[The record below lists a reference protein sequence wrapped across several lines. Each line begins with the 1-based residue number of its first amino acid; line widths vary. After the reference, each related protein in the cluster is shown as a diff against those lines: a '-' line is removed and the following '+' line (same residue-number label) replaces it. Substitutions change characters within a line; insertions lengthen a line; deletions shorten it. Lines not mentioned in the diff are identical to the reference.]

1 MDRVYSIQRD
11 FKSRLQESPPR
22 KRWHVSHLATI
33 VLVAL
38 AIGLG
43 AGLTSHDAGA
53 TRGQRSIDTQ
63 SDIPAA
69 TVTAGEPAD
78 VAQGGE
84 PGALP
89 PQSEDVAWRE
99 VKVKR
104 GDSLSVLFARAGLSP
119 QELHE
124 VLASGDDAR
133 RLRRIYPG
141 NTVQFLIGGDSALHK
156 LVFDL
161 DEQHSLHV
169 VRASDGFTSS
179 LVDRPLARHIAHAHG
194 VIEDSLFL
202 AAQRAGLS
210 ENLTMELAAIFGW
223 DVDFSLDI
231 RAGDSFTVVYE
242 ELYRNGEKLR
252 DGEILAAEFVNR
264 GHDYRAIRYSDE
276 NGRTDYYTPDGH
288 SMRKTFL
295 RSPVDFTRISSRFSV
310 GRRHPILNRIRA
322 HKGVDYAAPR
332 GTPVK
337 AAGDGKIVFRGRKG
351 GYGNAVIIQHGSR
364 YSTLY
369 GHLSGFARGVRTGA
383 HVTQGKIIGY
393 VGMTGLATGPHLHYE
408 FRVNGVHRNP
418 LTVHLPDAAPLPA
431 RFRDDFTDTAE
442 PLLAQLDTI
451 DHTAT
456 AVLANQ
462 ESHNAASTTIALN
475 RP

>member
-1 MDRVYSIQRD
+1 MDRIDSIQRD
-11 FKSRLQESPPR
+11 FKSRLQEAPQR
-22 KRWHVSHLATI
+22 KRWRVSHLATI
-33 VLVAL
+33 ILVAL

-43 AGLTSHDAGA
+43 AGLTPHDAGA
-53 TRGQRSIDTQ
+53 TRGQQ
-63 SDIPAA
+63 SVETPLNIPAVTA
-69 TVTAGEPAD
+69 TVSQPAD
-78 VAQGGE
+78 LAQTAE
-84 PGALP
+84 PGIP
-89 PQSEDVAWRE
+89 RSENEDISWRE

-119 QELHE
+119 RQLHE

-156 LVFDL
+156 LVYDL

-179 LVDRPLARHIAHAHG
+179 LVDRPVARHLAHAHG

-252 DGEILAAEFVNR
+252 DGDILAAEFVNR
-264 GHDYRAIRYSDE
+264 GHEYRAIRYSDE
-276 NGRTDYYTPDGH
+276 SGRTDYYTPDGH

-351 GYGNAVIIQHGSR
+351 GYGNAIIIQHGSR

-369 GHLSGFARGVRTGA
+369 GHLSGFARGIHTGSHVR
-383 HVTQGKIIGY
+383 QGKIIGY

-431 RFRDDFTDTAE
+431 RFQDDFRDTSE
-442 PLLAQLDTI
+442 PLLAQLDSI
-451 DHTAT
+451 DQAPA
-456 AVLANQ
+456 AVLAGRGT
-462 ESHNAASTTIALN
+462 ADGASTTVALN